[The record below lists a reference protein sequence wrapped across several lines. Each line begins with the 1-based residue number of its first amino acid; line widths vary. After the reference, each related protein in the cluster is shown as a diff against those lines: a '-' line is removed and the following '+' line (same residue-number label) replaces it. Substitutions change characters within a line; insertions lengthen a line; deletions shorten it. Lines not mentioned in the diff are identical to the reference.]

1 MKDLVSGSQSGG
13 RGQTSCGRGLYLYLF
28 IWVSVEKEHVC
39 EGSVLLDMSVW
50 EVNNWRRTDAA

>member
-13 RGQTSCGRGLYLYLF
+13 RGQTSSGRGLYLYLF

-39 EGSVLLDMSVW
+39 EGSVLLDMSV
-50 EVNNWRRTDAA
+50 